1 MAWSVLW
8 MFTTICQ
15 IAPPRKIWGDWVTS
29 CQISVSLSFQ
39 TVSLTLHN
47 PIFTQRF
54 FISILKFTLIFTH
67 NFAILIDKR
76 RWRLCQ

>member
-1 MAWSVLW
+1 MDVHHHLPDLP
-8 MFTTICQ
+8 
-15 IAPPRKIWGDWVTS
+15 APKSLGGLGDKLPDLGEFIIPDS
-29 CQISVSLSFQ
+29 QGIFQ
-39 TVSLTLHN
+39 TLHN